1 MAYAPRT
8 VGFEFEFSGLEE
20 LLGDRGR
27 GFLRGFTKQGA
38 FTENVD

>member
-27 GFLRGFTKQGA
+27 GFYVALQNKGLLQK
-38 FTENVD
+38 NVD